1 MDFRFLLSGTIFS
14 LVVYVRELS
23 AATGVSVGV
32 RSISVQNNGE
42 FTFTSLVM
50 MIVYVV
56 IFIVLF
62 NLFLKLLR
70 LAYEVFTV

>member
-32 RSISVQNNGE
+32 RSTIGSGNL
-42 FTFTSLVM
+42 TFTSLVM